1 MLMGLRFVPQ
11 AFHMSTTHGSH
22 STIRIQSAPRFP
34 TRRARNR
41 EREPQNRAR
50 STSPAR
56 AGSSKKRYVHWRHQH
71 KAPPRKRQPAQA
83 KAFSDHEMSSLIS
96 SLRSSP
102 LFGTEPRV
110 CIVSDNDLW
119 ELATKA
125 AEFPSQQ
132 PHLTDGTVMEPVTV
146 LNNNSIIDR
155 MFNTSCPLFYL
166 LLTGKLLHMD
176 SDLFF

>member
-22 STIRIQSAPRFP
+22 STIRIQ
-34 TRRARNR
+34 
-41 EREPQNRAR
+41 
-50 STSPAR
+50 
-56 AGSSKKRYVHWRHQH
+56 VHWRHQH
-71 KAPPRKRQPAQA
+71 KAPPRNRQPAQA
-83 KAFSDHEMSSLIS
+83 QAFSDHEMSSLIS

-132 PHLTDGTVMEPVTV
+132 PHLTNGTVMEPVTV

-155 MFNTSCPLFYL
+155 MFNTTCPLFYL